1 MMVSVTKK
9 FQVTIPKEVRE
20 DLNIHSGDKIVFV
33 KNKEGSWVLM
43 TVRDLTDRMIAS
55 SADMNETVEESRKS
69 FKEGFKNKF

>member
-1 MMVSVTKK
+1 MVSVTKK